1 MSEPLAIRASGLSKC
16 YQIYDRP
23 QDRLWQGLMRGR
35 RRFYREFWA
44 LRETSFE
51 LRRGETV
58 GVIGRNGSGKSTLLQ
73 IICGTLTPTT
83 GTLEV
88 NGRISALLELGSGF
102 NPDFTGREN
111 VYLNG
116 AIHGLSSAQVDAR
129 FDEIAAFA
137 DIGEFID
144 QPVKTYSSGMYARL
158 AFSSAIFVDPDILVI
173 DEILAVGDAP
183 FQAKCIQ
190 AFHRLRDRGCTI
202 LLVSHDAY
210 MIRNFCQR
218 ALYLRKG
225 ECMGFGDSSEVIE
238 AYNLEIETAMA
249 PKAAPAAAVPADGG
263 PVAAGDA
270 PADAAATPSS
280 DLTVL
285 SLFRIT
291 GVELVDGSGAP
302 VDTVETGSTM
312 SIRFGYRTLSP
323 NPPPVTFVFSL
334 YRHDGLYV
342 CGTTTLMDG
351 IPAASP
357 GTGGTVTVTFPGVRL
372 LAGRY
377 VWRVAID
384 DERAFAILAEA
395 NQVCAF
401 KVVDRLEAVG
411 LFHLE
416 RRWAIDIAGG

>member
-1 MSEPLAIRASGLSKC
+1 MTEPLAIRASGLSKC

-249 PKAAPAAAVPADGG
+249 PKAAPAAAAPDAGG
-263 PVAAGDA
+263 AVAAGGA
-270 PADAAATPSS
+270 PADATTAPPG

-291 GVELVDGSGAP
+291 GVELLAASGAP
-302 VDTVETGSTM
+302 PDPVATGSTM
-312 SIRFGYRTLSP
+312 AIRFASRPLSP
-323 NPPPVTFVFSL
+323 NPPPVT
-334 YRHDGLYV
+334 
-342 CGTTTLMDG
+342 
-351 IPAASP
+351 
-357 GTGGTVTVTFPGVRL
+357 
-372 LAGRY
+372 
-377 VWRVAID
+377 
-384 DERAFAILAEA
+384 
-395 NQVCAF
+395 
-401 KVVDRLEAVG
+401 
-411 LFHLE
+411 
-416 RRWAIDIAGG
+416 